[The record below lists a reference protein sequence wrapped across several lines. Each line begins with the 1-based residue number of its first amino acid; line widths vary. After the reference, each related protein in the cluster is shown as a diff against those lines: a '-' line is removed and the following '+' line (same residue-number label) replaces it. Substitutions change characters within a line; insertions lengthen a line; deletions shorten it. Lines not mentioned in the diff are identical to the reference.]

1 MRVRNV
7 RWSDTEFKSRTHTLT
22 TACPHDS
29 LVPSLCKV
37 SLLFSL
43 SGQTIHLWT
52 GVHFNATN
60 WTALMTWPE
69 PPSSFVRGDNVDNYV
84 LIVGKPPT
92 KIFYVMPLPHSG
104 REFLISGLEALT
116 NYTCKIIAVLKDG
129 RRRSTDWVG
138 FQTKEGSKFT
148 VCFSFIIVINEAV
161 SSGHTIAPMEFRGSE
176 TALLLL
182 RDLAYRLCLVLSE
195 IST

>member
-1 MRVRNV
+1 MSAR
-7 RWSDTEFKSRTHTLT
+7 LT
-22 TACPHDS
+22 CS
-29 LVPSLCKV
+29 SLCKF

-43 SGQTIHLWT
+43 SGQTIPLWT

-69 PPSSFVRGDNVDNYV
+69 PPRSFLRGVNVNNYV

-104 REFLISGLEALT
+104 REFLISGLEALSS
-116 NYTCKIIAVLKDG
+116 YTGKLIAVLHDG
-129 RRRSTDWVG
+129 RRLSTVWVG

-148 VCFSFIIVINEAV
+148 IVFP
-161 SSGHTIAPMEFRGSE
+161 SSS
-176 TALLLL
+176 
-182 RDLAYRLCLVLSE
+182 LSMKL
-195 IST
+195 SLPVTL